1 MASIRKVIRCQ
12 SSQHLQ
18 NPKLEY
24 PKSMTDPN
32 QHTVSPNLQRSKRY
46 ATIALV
52 VAVLAWIA
60 LMIVAKLLPDYVWL
74 IHILMLSAEA
84 GVVGGLA
91 DWYAITVL
99 FRNPF
104 GQFPIPKFLR
114 DHTEIIPRN
123 KARIAESMGRFVQE
137 NFLSPQVV
145 EKSLAE
151 TDLSLAVGKWLA
163 NPHNNA
169 QVTQVIQQTVPKIF
183 EFVGQEQIGRFI
195 QSNSVQWVKNTQVN
209 HLASEMLRAVLENDF
224 HQDVLQRGLDLAHDW
239 MLQHPEQ
246 TRDLSRQLFKELGVW
261 KLAKGASWI
270 GIDVQQRTIDSLV
283 NRVESMLADHEHPW
297 RRKIED
303 MAQQLMEQLADNHS
317 VASQR
322 LNSTKDAM
330 LDSPQMLNFISGA
343 VVILC
348 DAIRSD
354 LEKPN
359 SGIAQNLRVA
369 IQQIGENIVSNI
381 AVRQL
386 LNEKMSEI
394 AINLSDQ
401 YSEKVI
407 RFISERIHEWDSR
420 DMINKIENEVGG
432 DLHMIRVNGVVVG
445 GFIGLALGIIRACV
459 EWLL

>member
-1 MASIRKVIRCQ
+1 MNTASDHTLAS
-12 SSQHLQ
+12 SSQR
-18 NPKLEY
+18 
-24 PKSMTDPN
+24 T
-32 QHTVSPNLQRSKRY
+32 SPSLQRSKRF

-52 VAVLAWIA
+52 IAVVAWLT
-60 LMIVAKLLPDYVWL
+60 LMLTAKLLPEYTWL

-104 GQFPIPKFLR
+104 GKMPIPKFLR

-123 KARIAESMGRFVQE
+123 KDRIAESMGRFVQE

-145 EKSLAE
+145 QKSLHS

-163 NPHNNA
+163 NPQNNA

-195 QSNSVQWVKNTQVN
+195 QSNSVQWVRNTQVN

-239 MLQHPEQ
+239 MLKHPEKSREL
-246 TRDLSRQLFKELGVW
+246 TRQLFKELGVW

-270 GIDVQQRTIDSLV
+270 GIDVQQRTIDSLLQ
-283 NRVESMLADHEHPW
+283 RVESMLADPEHPW
-297 RRKIED
+297 RQKIEE
-303 MAQQLMEQLADNHS
+303 AGQQLMLQLADNNS
-317 VASQR
+317 SASLR
-322 LNSTKDAM
+322 LNDTKNAL
-330 LDSPQMLNFISGA
+330 LDSPQVLNFISGA

-348 DAIRSD
+348 NAIKED
-354 LEKPN
+354 LQKPD

-369 IQQIGENIVSNI
+369 LQQVGENIIANT

-386 LNEKMSEI
+386 LNEKMSTI
-394 AINLSDQ
+394 AVNLSDQ

-420 DMINKIENEVGG
+420 EMIGKIENEVGG

-445 GFIGLALGIIRACV
+445 AFIGLGLGVIRALV
-459 EWLL
+459 EWI

>member
-1 MASIRKVIRCQ
+1 MNTASDHTLAS
-12 SSQHLQ
+12 SSQR
-18 NPKLEY
+18 
-24 PKSMTDPN
+24 T
-32 QHTVSPNLQRSKRY
+32 SPSLQRSKRF

-52 VAVLAWIA
+52 IAVVTWLT
-60 LMIVAKLLPDYVWL
+60 LMLTAKLLPEYTWL

-104 GQFPIPKFLR
+104 GKMPIPKFLR

-123 KARIAESMGRFVQE
+123 KDRIAESMGRFVQE

-145 EKSLAE
+145 QKSLHS
-151 TDLSLAVGKWLA
+151 TDLSLSVGKWLA
-163 NPHNNA
+163 NPQNNA

-195 QSNSVQWVKNTQVN
+195 QSNSVQWVRNTQVN

-239 MLQHPEQ
+239 MLKHPEKSREL
-246 TRDLSRQLFKELGVW
+246 TRQLFKELGVW

-270 GIDVQQRTIDSLV
+270 GIDVQQRTIDSLLQ
-283 NRVESMLADHEHPW
+283 RVESMLADPEHPW
-297 RRKIED
+297 RQKIEE
-303 MAQQLMEQLADNHS
+303 AGQQLMLQLADNNS
-317 VASQR
+317 SASLR
-322 LNSTKDAM
+322 LNDTKNAL
-330 LDSPQMLNFISGA
+330 LDSPQVLNFISGA

-348 DAIRSD
+348 NAIKED
-354 LEKPN
+354 LQKPD

-369 IQQIGENIVSNI
+369 IQQVGENIIANT

-386 LNEKMSEI
+386 LNEKMSTI
-394 AINLSDQ
+394 AVNLSDQ

-420 DMINKIENEVGG
+420 EMIGKIENEVGG

-445 GFIGLALGIIRACV
+445 AFIGLGLGIIRALV
-459 EWLL
+459 ELI

>member
-1 MASIRKVIRCQ
+1 MDMDQDHV
-12 SSQHLQ
+12 
-18 NPKLEY
+18 
-24 PKSMTDPN
+24 T
-32 QHTVSPNLQRSKRY
+32 TSPNLQRSKRF
-46 ATIALV
+46 AMIALV
-52 VAVLAWIA
+52 MAVLAWLA
-60 LMIVAKLLPDYVWL
+60 LMVVAKVLPEHVWL

-104 GQFPIPKFLR
+104 GKMPIPRFLR

-145 EKSLAE
+145 ERSLQN

-163 NPHNNA
+163 NPKNNR
-169 QVTQVIQQTVPKIF
+169 QVTELIQQTVPKIF
-183 EFVGQEQIGRFI
+183 DFVGQEQIGRFI

-209 HLASEMLRAVLENDF
+209 HLASELLRAVLENDF
-224 HQDVLQRGLDLAHDW
+224 HQDVLQRGLDLAHEW
-239 MLQHPEQ
+239 MVHHPEQ
-246 TRDLSRQLFKELGVW
+246 SQDLTRQLFKELGVW

-270 GIDVQQRTIDSLV
+270 GIDVQQRTIDSMIE
-283 NRVESMLADHEHPW
+283 RVESMLADPDHPW
-297 RRKIED
+297 RKKIEE
-303 MAQQLMEQLADNHS
+303 AGQNLMLQLADSHS
-317 VASQR
+317 SASMR
-322 LNSTKDAM
+322 LNQTKDAL

-348 DAIRSD
+348 DAIKSD
-354 LEKPN
+354 LQKPD
-359 SGIAQNLRVA
+359 SGVAQNLRVA
-369 IQQIGENIVSNI
+369 IQQVGENMVSNV

-386 LNEKMSEI
+386 LNEKLSDV

-407 RFISERIHEWDSR
+407 RFISERIHEWDSSE
-420 DMINKIENEVGG
+420 MIDKIENEVGG

-445 GFIGLALGIIRACV
+445 AFIGLVLGIIRAIV
-459 EWLL
+459 EFAF

>member
-1 MASIRKVIRCQ
+1 MNTASDHTLAS
-12 SSQHLQ
+12 SSQR
-18 NPKLEY
+18 
-24 PKSMTDPN
+24 T
-32 QHTVSPNLQRSKRY
+32 SPSLQRSKRF

-52 VAVLAWIA
+52 IAVVAWLA
-60 LMIVAKLLPDYVWL
+60 LMLTAKLLPEYTWL

-104 GQFPIPKFLR
+104 GKMPIPKFLR

-123 KARIAESMGRFVQE
+123 KDRIAESMGRFVQE

-145 EKSLAE
+145 QKSLHS
-151 TDLSLAVGKWLA
+151 TDLSLSVGKWLA
-163 NPHNNA
+163 NPQNNA

-195 QSNSVQWVKNTQVN
+195 QSNSVQWVRNTQVN

-239 MLQHPEQ
+239 MLKHPERSREL
-246 TRDLSRQLFKELGVW
+246 TRQLFKELGVW

-270 GIDVQQRTIDSLV
+270 GIDVQQRTIDSLLQ
-283 NRVESMLADHEHPW
+283 RVESMLADPEHPW
-297 RRKIED
+297 RQKIEE
-303 MAQQLMEQLADNHS
+303 AGQQLMLQLADNNS
-317 VASQR
+317 SASLR
-322 LNSTKDAM
+322 LNDTKNAL
-330 LDSPQMLNFISGA
+330 LDSPQVLNFISGA

-348 DAIRSD
+348 NAIKED
-354 LEKPN
+354 LQKPD

-369 IQQIGENIVSNI
+369 IQQVGENIIANT

-386 LNEKMSEI
+386 LNEKMSTI
-394 AINLSDQ
+394 AVNLSDQ

-420 DMINKIENEVGG
+420 EMIGKIENEVGG

-445 GFIGLALGIIRACV
+445 AFIGLGLGIIRALV
-459 EWLL
+459 ELI

>member
-1 MASIRKVIRCQ
+1 MNSASDHTLAT
-12 SSQHLQ
+12 SSQH
-18 NPKLEY
+18 
-24 PKSMTDPN
+24 T
-32 QHTVSPNLQRSKRY
+32 SPSLQRSKRF

-52 VAVLAWIA
+52 IAVVTWLA
-60 LMIVAKLLPDYVWL
+60 LMLTAKLLPEYTWL

-104 GQFPIPKFLR
+104 GKMPIPKFLR

-123 KARIAESMGRFVQE
+123 KDRIAESMGRFVQE

-145 EKSLAE
+145 QKSLHS

-163 NPHNNA
+163 NPQNNA

-195 QSNSVQWVKNTQVN
+195 QSNSVQWVRNTQVN

-239 MLQHPEQ
+239 MLKHPERSREL
-246 TRDLSRQLFKELGVW
+246 TRQLFKELGVW

-270 GIDVQQRTIDSLV
+270 GINVQQRTIDSLLQ
-283 NRVESMLADHEHPW
+283 RVESMLADPEHPW
-297 RRKIED
+297 RQKIEE
-303 MAQQLMEQLADNHS
+303 AGQQLMLQLVDNNS
-317 VASQR
+317 SASLR
-322 LNSTKDAM
+322 LNDTKNAL
-330 LDSPQMLNFISGA
+330 LDSPQVLNFISGA

-348 DAIRSD
+348 NAIKED
-354 LEKPN
+354 LQKPD

-369 IQQIGENIVSNI
+369 IQQVGENIIANT

-386 LNEKMSEI
+386 LNEKMSTI
-394 AINLSDQ
+394 AVNLSDQ

-420 DMINKIENEVGG
+420 EMIGKIENEVGG

-445 GFIGLALGIIRACV
+445 AFIGLGLGIVRALV
-459 EWLL
+459 ELI

>member
-1 MASIRKVIRCQ
+1 MNTASDHTLAS
-12 SSQHLQ
+12 SSQH
-18 NPKLEY
+18 
-24 PKSMTDPN
+24 T
-32 QHTVSPNLQRSKRY
+32 SPSLQRSKRF

-52 VAVLAWIA
+52 IAVLAWLA
-60 LMIVAKLLPDYVWL
+60 LMLTAKLLPEYTWL

-104 GQFPIPKFLR
+104 GKMPIPKFLR

-123 KARIAESMGRFVQE
+123 KDRIAESMGRFVQE

-145 EKSLAE
+145 QKSLHS
-151 TDLSLAVGKWLA
+151 TDLSLSVGKWLA
-163 NPHNNA
+163 NPQNNA

-195 QSNSVQWVKNTQVN
+195 QSNSVQWVRNTQVN

-239 MLQHPEQ
+239 MLKHPEKSREL
-246 TRDLSRQLFKELGVW
+246 TRQLFKELGVW

-270 GIDVQQRTIDSLV
+270 GIDVQQRTIDSLLQ
-283 NRVESMLADHEHPW
+283 RVESMLADPEHPW
-297 RRKIED
+297 RQKIED
-303 MAQQLMEQLADNHS
+303 AGQQLMLQLADNNS
-317 VASQR
+317 SASLR
-322 LNSTKDAM
+322 LNDTKNAL
-330 LDSPQMLNFISGA
+330 LDSPQVLNFISGA

-348 DAIRSD
+348 NAIKED
-354 LEKPN
+354 LQKPD

-369 IQQIGENIVSNI
+369 IQQVGENIIANT

-386 LNEKMSEI
+386 LNEKMSTI
-394 AINLSDQ
+394 AVNLSDQ

-420 DMINKIENEVGG
+420 EMIGKIENEVGG

-445 GFIGLALGIIRACV
+445 AFIGLGLGIIRALV
-459 EWLL
+459 ELI

>member
-1 MASIRKVIRCQ
+1 MNTASDHTLAS
-12 SSQHLQ
+12 SSQH
-18 NPKLEY
+18 
-24 PKSMTDPN
+24 S
-32 QHTVSPNLQRSKRY
+32 SPSLQRSKRF

-52 VAVLAWIA
+52 IAVVAWLA
-60 LMIVAKLLPDYVWL
+60 LMLTAKLLPEYTWL

-104 GQFPIPKFLR
+104 GKMPIPKFLR

-123 KARIAESMGRFVQE
+123 KDRIAESMGRFVQE

-145 EKSLAE
+145 QKSLHS

-163 NPHNNA
+163 NPQNNA

-195 QSNSVQWVKNTQVN
+195 QSNSVQWVRNTQVN
-209 HLASEMLRAVLENDF
+209 YLASEMLRAVLENDF

-239 MLQHPEQ
+239 MLKHPEKSREL
-246 TRDLSRQLFKELGVW
+246 TRQLFKELGVW

-270 GIDVQQRTIDSLV
+270 GIDVQQRTIDSLLQ
-283 NRVESMLADHEHPW
+283 RVESMLADPEHPW
-297 RRKIED
+297 RQKIEE
-303 MAQQLMEQLADNHS
+303 AGQQLMLQLADNNS
-317 VASQR
+317 SASLR
-322 LNSTKDAM
+322 LNDTKNAL
-330 LDSPQMLNFISGA
+330 LDSPQVLNFISGA

-348 DAIRSD
+348 NAIKED
-354 LEKPN
+354 LQKPD
-359 SGIAQNLRVA
+359 SGITQNLRVA
-369 IQQIGENIVSNI
+369 IQQVGENIIANT

-386 LNEKMSEI
+386 LNEKMSTI
-394 AINLSDQ
+394 AVNLSDQ

-420 DMINKIENEVGG
+420 EMIGKIENEVGG

-445 GFIGLALGIIRACV
+445 AFIGLGLGIIRALV
-459 EWLL
+459 ELI